1 MASLD
6 RGLDSYWS
14 KASEK
19 TNGDAAAGDKMEDT
33 DAPEAAAVA
42 PVAPVADIDP
52 EL

>member
-14 KASEK
+14 KAAEK
-19 TNGDAAAGDKMEDT
+19 TGDAAAGDKMEDT
-33 DAPEAAAVA
+33 EAPSEAAPAAAAA
-42 PVAPVADIDP
+42 PVAGVDP